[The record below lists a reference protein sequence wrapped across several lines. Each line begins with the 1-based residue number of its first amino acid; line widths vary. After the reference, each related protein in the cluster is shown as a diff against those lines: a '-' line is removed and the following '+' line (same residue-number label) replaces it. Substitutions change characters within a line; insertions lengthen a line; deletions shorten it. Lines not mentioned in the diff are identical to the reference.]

1 MGFDLDAFV
10 DDAHSGAE
18 PAGPQADGLTRD
30 AAAAAFSERPRTPR
44 GSPDDLPPGSQQAR
58 SLIDTVVRGALIIDD
73 PWRHAYLRRRWTG
86 LGERKAND
94 GHGD

>member
-58 SLIDTVVRGALIIDD
+58 SLIDTVVRGGAD
-73 PWRHAYLRRRWTG
+73 HRRSLAARLSAPPVDRPRRKEGQRWP
-86 LGERKAND
+86 R
-94 GHGD
+94 